1 MKRVY
6 LIGAALLLLAFIA
19 GDIYFTQRHSTN
31 ETIAQGPAS
40 LNGSPTSPAD
50 NIAQTPPVIDNTPP
64 IEPASTPAPVAL
76 LTTRRHYARHYTQQY
91 PQYKP

>member
-40 LNGSPTSPAD
+40 LRLPYISS
-50 NIAQTPPVIDNTPP
+50 
-64 IEPASTPAPVAL
+64 
-76 LTTRRHYARHYTQQY
+76 R
-91 PQYKP
+91 